1 MNNNEKN
8 SGQKFTSWLRFAPMI
23 AGLIINAI
31 QAIQKYVL
39 EKRLEKAKVRN
50 DEKAIQKAYK
60 DLQDIA
66 GDTNS
71 ERFNNSINKLHEY
84 AKQNENSPARPD

>member
-1 MNNNEKN
+1 MNENKKD
-8 SGQKFTSWLRFAPMI
+8 SGQNSTNWLRFIPMV
-23 AGLIINAI
+23 AGLIISAI

-39 EKRLEKAKVRN
+39 ERRLEKAKVKN

-66 GDTNS
+66 GNDNS
-71 ERFNNSINKLHEY
+71 ERFNNSVNKLHEY
-84 AKQNENSPARPD
+84 AKQNENSTARPD